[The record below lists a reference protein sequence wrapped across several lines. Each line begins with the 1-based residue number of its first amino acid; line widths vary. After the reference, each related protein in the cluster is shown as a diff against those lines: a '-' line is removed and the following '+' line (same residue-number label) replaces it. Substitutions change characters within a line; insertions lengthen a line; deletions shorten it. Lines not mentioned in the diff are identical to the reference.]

1 MMARGLLKEVDGLLA
16 QGVSPAAQAMQGIG
30 YKEVIDGILNG
41 VPWDVVK
48 ETVKQ
53 HTRNYAKRQL
63 TYFRRMQNLTILPH
77 TNPRPPPLPSR
88 TRAKPLFRPVF

>member
-1 MMARGLLKEVDGLLA
+1 MFFRGLVGEVEGLLKN
-16 QGVSPAAQAMQGIG
+16 GVSPSSQCMQGIG

-41 VPWDVVK
+41 VPWEVVK

-63 TYFRRMQNLTILPH
+63 TYFRRMQNLTIIPYEVLE
-77 TNPRPPPLPSR
+77 NDEKLQFMEN
-88 TRAKPLFRPVF
+88 LI